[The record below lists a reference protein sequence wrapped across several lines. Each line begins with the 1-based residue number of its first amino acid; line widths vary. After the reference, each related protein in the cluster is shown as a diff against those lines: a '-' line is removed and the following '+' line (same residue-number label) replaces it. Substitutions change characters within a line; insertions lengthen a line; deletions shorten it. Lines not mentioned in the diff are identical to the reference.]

1 MRRGR
6 LNQLAL
12 QPIHQ
17 SAPPPWR
24 LITRG
29 VRSLAVQ
36 HGVHR
41 LLETPRQLPLG
52 LVLGQVEPVEC
63 GKGTNLM
70 QRRALC
76 RGVCRGVWRA
86 LRLLLAEA
94 ELVGA
99 VWALDV
105 VACEVAET
113 SFGGRCVVL
122 VSGIS
127 ELVSSLSELVS
138 SVTVLVSSIGK

>member
-70 QRRALC
+70 QRRALY
-76 RGVCRGVWRA
+76 RGVWRA

-105 VACEVAET
+105 VACEVAEA

-127 ELVSSLSELVS
+127 GLGSSLSVVLACSFSGAAVS
-138 SVTVLVSSIGK
+138 YW